1 MTIEVAGEV
10 VEAELMLSGE
20 EAEEFDSRF
29 QAALGSYAEAR
40 QELIDCIEF
49 VRSSDVAERLGFKA
63 RGDYIAD
70 RVKGLNVKWAVEDR
84 RSLVELMAHDDAGG
98 MSTRQI
104 GDALGVGKDTAA
116 RDISTVAN
124 ATDEP
129 RKVESSDGR
138 TRTYAKSAPREKTAE
153 EKQAATLS
161 LINDLR
167 GPWRKGITHAAK
179 NMNTRSRA
187 YLIEALEEALNDIRE
202 IQA

>member
-10 VEAELMLSGE
+10 VEAELMLSGA

-84 RSLVELMAHDDAGG
+84 RSLVELMAYDDAGG

-104 GDALGVGKDTAA
+104 GKALGVSQRTAA
-116 RDISTVAN
+116 NDVAAGEQN
-124 ATDEP
+124 CSPQRA
-129 RKVESSDGR
+129 VQGSDGK
-138 TRTYAKSAPREKTAE
+138 TYAKSAPREKTAE
-153 EKQAATLS
+153 QKQAATLS

-167 GPWRKGITHAAK
+167 GPWRKGLTHAAK
-179 NMNTRSRA
+179 NMNTSSRA